1 MKKKYTFEEVWQLAP
16 NLSDN
21 NLTELLCRV
30 DDVEI
35 YVQAKDYEIIKRG
48 ETITGA
54 GNWTELGKLNEDIR
68 QIKRVKQL
76 LQPKAQPNNAIPDC
90 LKTQKAE
97 ESKAKAVNH
106 GLLNEDWTLT
116 DLVKTKALAALLA
129 EYLSDDIGL
138 TKIIRE
144 GRNIKKRRCWKPFEE
159 MWGYTGFSQQRN
171 KDQIKNTEN
180 GHLVINAFK

>member
-16 NLSDN
+16 YLSDK
-21 NLTELLCRV
+21 NLTELLKRV

-35 YVQAKDYEIIKRG
+35 YAQAKGFEIDDRG
-48 ETITGA
+48 KTLTGA
-54 GNWTELGKLNEDIR
+54 GNWTGLGAVNNDVR
-68 QIKRVKQL
+68 QIKRIEQL
-76 LQPKAQPNNAIPDC
+76 LQPKAQPSNTIPDC

-97 ESKAKAVNH
+97 ASKAKAVKA
-106 GLLNEDWTLT
+106 GLLNDDWTLT

-129 EYLSDDIGL
+129 EYLSDDIEL
-138 TKIIRE
+138 TTIIRE
-144 GRNIKKRRCWKPFEE
+144 RNIIKKRRCWKPFEE